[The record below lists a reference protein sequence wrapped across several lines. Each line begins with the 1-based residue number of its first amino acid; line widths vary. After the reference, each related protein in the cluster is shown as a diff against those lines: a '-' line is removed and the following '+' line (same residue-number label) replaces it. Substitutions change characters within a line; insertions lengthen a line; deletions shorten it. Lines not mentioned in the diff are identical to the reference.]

1 MKLKT
6 LWYYLSSVI
15 VVTLVILIT
24 SATFNTH
31 PQRNQKRTA
40 GIVKFN
46 KALAEAGMVY
56 TPVAGFKE
64 AGNYAQGNSDFDYG
78 LTLPG
83 QDFEIWFQLTPLKQS
98 WQSYERAQAENKQPG
113 INPDSAYLK
122 AGKFKAEALSAD
134 GTYFERNLRPN
145 TLDEYNADAG
155 KTYLVDIKDSPATK
169 HYSYALL
176 ITLQKNHVGNVLV
189 MCLTNDRGPAF
200 FRNIN
205 RLKNC
210 LKFK

>member
-6 LWYYLSSVI
+6 LWSGIYLLIAVMLI
-15 VVTLVILIT
+15 ILAT
-24 SATFNTH
+24 SATFSTYH
-31 PQRNQKRTA
+31 QHYKSLAP
-40 GIVKFN
+40 GVVKFN
-46 KALAEAGMVY
+46 KTLAEAGMIF

-64 AGNYAQGNSDFDYG
+64 AGAYSKGNSDFDYG

-83 QDFEIWFQLTPLKQS
+83 QDFEVWFQVTPLKQS
-98 WQSYERAQAENKQPG
+98 WQSYERTQANNKQPG

-122 AGKFKAEALSAD
+122 VGKFKAEALSAD
-134 GTYFERNLRPN
+134 GTFFERNLRPH
-145 TLDEYNADAG
+145 TLAEYNADAG
-155 KTYLVDIKDSPATK
+155 KTYLVDLKDSPETK

-176 ITLQKNHVGNVLV
+176 ITLQKDHIGNVMV